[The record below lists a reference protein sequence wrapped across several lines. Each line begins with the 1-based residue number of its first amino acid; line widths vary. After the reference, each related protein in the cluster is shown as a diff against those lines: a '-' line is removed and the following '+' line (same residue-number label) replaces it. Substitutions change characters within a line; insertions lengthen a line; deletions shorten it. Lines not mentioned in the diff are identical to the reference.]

1 MAAAVVENG
10 SNLSPASVKDLLPQE
25 SQEDPQ
31 SPSPSKDKPDNKRPS
46 ITDRLVPYRRSSSM
60 IDEVS
65 NNDDLDNLTMENLTK
80 DDIDSHKV
88 VDIQS
93 SITSSTT
100 STNRRASLS
109 KKLSIS
115 ESTRRILDAMS
126 TKQIS
131 SAKKSLHQITA
142 KRRSSG
148 LIGGSMGKSAKILI
162 AELGINDVD
171 FDNNSLKSSDAD
183 IDNGSGS
190 SGRRKVER
198 SSSKRLSHQSSITSI
213 KDLKIGDSMES
224 RSSRRISDFSIEV
237 EGPTTGEGDDNDDEL
252 NCSNMAVMAGS
263 RRLSDFSTDGSH
275 SS

>member
-1 MAAAVVENG
+1 MFVISREHCKSIRSLADTIMAAAVVENG
-10 SNLSPASVKDLLPQE
+10 SNLSPASVKEVPQ
-25 SQEDPQ
+25 DPQ
-31 SPSPSKDKPDNKRPS
+31 SPSSKDKPTKRPS
-46 ITDRLVPYRRSSSM
+46 ILDERLVPYRRSSSM
-60 IDEVS
+60 IDEVP
-65 NNDDLDNLTMENLTK
+65 NDNDLDNLTMENLTK
-80 DDIDSHKV
+80 DDIDTHNLP
-88 VDIQS
+88 I
-93 SITSSTT
+93 

-148 LIGGSMGKSAKILI
+148 LIGGSMGKSAKMLI

-171 FDNNSLKSSDAD
+171 FDNNSLNRSDAS
-183 IDNGSGS
+183 IDNG

-213 KDLKIGDSMES
+213 RKVRVCIVLSCE
-224 RSSRRISDFSIEV
+224 F
-237 EGPTTGEGDDNDDEL
+237 
-252 NCSNMAVMAGS
+252 NC
-263 RRLSDFSTDGSH
+263 LI
-275 SS
+275 

>member
-1 MAAAVVENG
+1 VVENG
-10 SNLSPASVKDLLPQE
+10 NNLSPASVKDLVPE
-25 SQEDPQ
+25 SQEQDPQ
-31 SPSPSKDKPDNKRPS
+31 SPSSSKDKPTNRPS
-46 ITDRLVPYRRSSSM
+46 LTDRLVPYRRSSSM

-65 NNDDLDNLTMENLTK
+65 NNDNLDNLTMENLTK

-213 KDLKIGDSMES
+213 RKVRVCI
-224 RSSRRISDFSIEV
+224 V
-237 EGPTTGEGDDNDDEL
+237 
-252 NCSNMAVMAGS
+252 
-263 RRLSDFSTDGSH
+263 LSCEFNFLI
-275 SS
+275 

>member
-46 ITDRLVPYRRSSSM
+46 LTDRLVPYRRSSSM
-60 IDEVS
+60 IDEVC

-93 SITSSTT
+93 STL

-198 SSSKRLSHQSSITSI
+198 SASKRLSHQSSITSI
-213 KDLKIGDSMES
+213 RKVRVCYCFIM
-224 RSSRRISDFSIEV
+224 
-237 EGPTTGEGDDNDDEL
+237 
-252 NCSNMAVMAGS
+252 
-263 RRLSDFSTDGSH
+263 
-275 SS
+275 

>member
-1 MAAAVVENG
+1 MATAVVENG

-31 SPSPSKDKPDNKRPS
+31 SPSSSSKDKPIKRPS
-46 ITDRLVPYRRSSSM
+46 LTSDRLVPYRRSSSM

-65 NNDDLDNLTMENLTK
+65 NNDDLDTLTYENLTK

-88 VDIQS
+88 VDLPS
-93 SITSSTT
+93 CT
-100 STNRRASLS
+100 STINRRASLS

-148 LIGGSMGKSAKILI
+148 LIGGSMGKSAKLLI

-171 FDNNSLKSSDAD
+171 FDNNSL
-183 IDNGSGS
+183 
-190 SGRRKVER
+190 
-198 SSSKRLSHQSSITSI
+198 
-213 KDLKIGDSMES
+213 
-224 RSSRRISDFSIEV
+224 
-237 EGPTTGEGDDNDDEL
+237 
-252 NCSNMAVMAGS
+252 
-263 RRLSDFSTDGSH
+263 
-275 SS
+275 